1 MFTYKNLMTV
11 GCAAVLA
18 IGLAACGSSSDDDDT
33 AMDTTTPTTPAQPVA
48 VSGDVT
54 LPMAAQAAFGILMNP
69 GDSDAVEIAAGGT
82 AVRQGVTFSCDSAYP
97 CTVTVTNN
105 LGTIVAS
112 WMSYTLDDGAAG
124 VMASVPRVP
133 VDTFANLN
141 MGSIPAL
148 RALVTAAPPTLTPT
162 ELTGMGLG
170 DGGVLNADNAGLRSS
185 FDPNSPLAGGPAGAP
200 GAANGLTGGST
211 LTGMTDEIPASADM
225 DAPPS
230 GWVMKTLFRDWGDT
244 AGTGDGGF
252 ETGAIV
258 VKNLGTGTPQ
268 PFDAML
274 ANRFANLAAQGS
286 YAFGA
291 RFDGMGG
298 AAMDSVVITLAMGP
312 ATVQSGAM
320 QLTVGAPQLE
330 TLADTVP
337 AASEHRG
344 SYFGA
349 AGTYMCNVG
358 PCAIRRA
365 TGGSTPFGV
374 DTSVLAPGTWW
385 FRPDPGATITVPD
398 QDWMVYGAWMTTPD
412 VAAGTHR
419 IGVLANGFDP
429 YEGAAGVFAAGG
441 LTGTATY
448 SGGAAGVY
456 VNDSTASGL
465 FTANATLTA
474 NFDVNG
480 NGAVDAAANDY
491 TIAGRIDDFRGTD
504 GNFLGTD
511 TAANPNDPVTG
522 GENDWVVLLSQ
533 VGLAGVIPTT
543 PTAGSADGVTWAGN
557 WSGQLYG
564 PNVDAMGNAVSPS
577 GVAGQFNA
585 ATANNATAVVGA
597 FGATRD

>member
-1 MFTYKNLMTV
+1 MRPRVARRGLV
-11 GCAAVLA
+11 RSARALAAAVL
-18 IGLAACGSSSDDDDT
+18 LALSSALALPAT
-33 AMDTTTPTTPAQPVA
+33 AQAQNVSEPPGEDLPDSTTTTGRVA
-48 VSGDVT
+48 V
-54 LPMAAQAAFGILMNP
+54 
-69 GDSDAVEIAAGGT
+69 
-82 AVRQGVTFSCDSAYP
+82 
-97 CTVTVTNN
+97 
-105 LGTIVAS
+105 
-112 WMSYTLDDGAAG
+112 
-124 VMASVPRVP
+124 
-133 VDTFANLN
+133 
-141 MGSIPAL
+141 
-148 RALVTAAPPTLTPT
+148 
-162 ELTGMGLG
+162 
-170 DGGVLNADNAGLRSS
+170 
-185 FDPNSPLAGGPAGAP
+185 
-200 GAANGLTGGST
+200 GGS
-211 LTGMTDEIPASADM
+211 
-225 DAPPS
+225 
-230 GWVMKTLFRDWGDT
+230 V
-244 AGTGDGGF
+244 
-252 ETGAIV
+252 TGAIGQAKDIDAFAV
-258 VKNLGTGTPQ
+258 EMVQGLNYGIDVEGVDTSQGTLADPELFGVYRVSTGGNFDRIGSHTRDLDSGDGRNAQIAFTLGTLASGTFYLLVTSQYDTTGTYRLSVRVLHPGKPTNLSATANGSMQ
-268 PFDAML
+268 IDLSWDAP
-274 ANRFANLAAQGS
+274 ADDGGS
-286 YAFGA
+286 AITGYKIEVSTTGGIRWTVLVPDTGNDDTEYSHTGLSPGDTRTYRVSAINVHGTSEA
-291 RFDGMGG
+291 SDMGG